1 MYNIKEN
8 ISELMLK
15 YRFAIK
21 MLETQLDILIKEY
34 EFKYEYNP
42 VEHIKSRIKSKESAF
57 EKLEKK
63 GYEVNLKNFTRYVH
77 DMIGIRIVCSFLSDV
92 YSVVDMIKAS
102 KQFKI
107 KEERDYIKSPKDTGY
122 MSYHLI
128 VLVPVYLS
136 NKVEYIPAEIQI
148 RTIAM
153 DFWASLDHK
162 IQYKFEGKVPDKV
175 KEEMFNCS
183 YDIKALDDKMHLLN
197 EIVKNYNE

>member
-92 YSVVDMIKAS
+92 YSVVDMIKTS

-107 KEERDYIKSPKDTGY
+107 KEERDYIKNPKDTGY

-128 VLVPVYLS
+128 VLVPIHLS
-136 NKVEYIPAEIQI
+136 NRIEYIPAEIQI

-162 IQYKFEGKVPDKV
+162 IQYKFEGKVPDRV